1 MPDDKHH
8 DSSHH
13 DESDEPLGPMTPDD
27 ETPAGDAPEVHDDI
41 TPMTCPRR
49 PSYSRSMRIRV
60 GASAARTTAVPGC
73 S

>member
-1 MPDDKHH
+1 
-8 DSSHH
+8 
-13 DESDEPLGPMTPDD
+13 MTPDD